1 MRSNLVSYVCRSSV
15 HVRASRAP
23 AVAATSPVTVHEGEW
38 AYCPAGASTEHE
50 WEAIEPVN
58 ITELKVV
65 GLLRHREVAPEDS
78 RS

>member
-1 MRSNLVSYVCRSSV
+1 
-15 HVRASRAP
+15 
-23 AVAATSPVTVHEGEW
+23 VHEGEW